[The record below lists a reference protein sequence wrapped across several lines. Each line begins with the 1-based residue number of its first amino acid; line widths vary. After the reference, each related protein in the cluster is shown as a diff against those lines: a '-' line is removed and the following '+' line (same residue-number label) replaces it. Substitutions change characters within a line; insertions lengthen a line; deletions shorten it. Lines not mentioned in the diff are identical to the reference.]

1 MTTDSTEIA
10 GTREAYIMGA
20 LSAVFS
26 FGDGEVSIVQKLA
39 EPIKTREEAMFSL
52 KEQRRQN
59 RGSIV
64 RSGQILAG
72 MRLNLIADVSVK
84 DAGSEWNNLLRS
96 AALSN
101 QIAEQMMAVSQKDRI
116 TDPLNHLQLPNEL
129 GALVVVTEM
138 GDEEYRVGSSIGLI
152 DPMSSTARLREYRKC
167 YKRIGQDALVAAYEK
182 QRSETKLTNME
193 RFVFKIP
200 KQDRDSDSTKSL
212 GRVKFDVGVV
222 DTAEK
227 YELIADAFQSAVNGI
242 EGVIWAEKPKADSI
256 ANIYKDTSAGNAAKA
271 LSAAS
276 EFVRLVGVL
285 VKGNPAKGLSAGEKQ
300 GAAVK
305 ALSSAKP
312 GKAVLEKIPADHAIF
327 GMLDDPRLSFDRT
340 FQRVGFDQMKGA
352 LNKAASDDGS
362 HDGDGRH
369 DSGVDDVE
377 AYETAEDNVRG
388 SSSPA
393 E

>member
-1 MTTDSTEIA
+1 
-10 GTREAYIMGA
+10 MGA

-39 EPIKTREEAMFSL
+39 EPIKTREEAMYSL

-72 MRLNLIADVSVK
+72 MRLNLIADSSVK
-84 DAGSEWNNLLRS
+84 DAGSEWSNMLRS

-101 QIAEQMMAVSQKDRI
+101 QIAEQMMAVSQKERI
-116 TDPLNHLQLPNEL
+116 TDPLNHQHLPNEL
-129 GALVVVTEM
+129 GALVVVAEM
-138 GDEEYRVGSSIGLI
+138 GDEEYRTGSVVGLI
-152 DPMSSTARLREYRKC
+152 DPMATTARLKDFRKT
-167 YKRIGQDALVAAYEK
+167 YKRVGRDALIAAYEK
-182 QRSETKLTNME
+182 QRRETKLTNIE
-193 RFVFKIP
+193 RFVFRLP
-200 KQDRDSDSTKSL
+200 KADRDPDSTKSL
-212 GRVKFDVGVV
+212 GRVKFDIGVV

-227 YELIADAFQSAVNGI
+227 YEAIADAFQAAVNEI
-242 EGVIWAEKPKADSI
+242 QGVIWAEKPKAASI
-256 ANIYKDTSAGNAAKA
+256 ANIYKDTSAANAAKA

-285 VKGNPAKGLSAGEKQ
+285 VKGNPDKMLSAGEKQ

-327 GMLDDPRLSFDRT
+327 GLVDDPRLSFDRT
-340 FQRVGFDQMKGA
+340 FKRHGFDELKDA
-352 LNKAASDDGS
+352 LNEAAPGDGS
-362 HDGDGRH
+362 FDGDGKH
-369 DSGVDDVE
+369 DSGVDDVA